1 MVRFAL
7 SLIFHRI
14 FFCHTLSCF
23 MVHSLISN
31 SVLIQDGAKIS
42 KSLTKIIQQ
51 FYMLSKSVMK
61 SQNIKIKCFSGSKQI
76 TIFLMNLNHNW
87 NTFRWKMKIIFRMS
101 KRRPFLN
108 GTNGPILNVQK
119 KFILGR
125 VPTGNFAQNFL
136 YTQNN
141 QTKRKNLL
149 NTQNGNF

>member
-1 MVRFAL
+1 MRSPTKKMVRFAL

-61 SQNIKIKCFSGSKQI
+61 FQNIKIKCFSGSKQI
-76 TIFLMNLNHNW
+76 TIFLMNLNHYW
-87 NTFRWKMKIIFRMS
+87 NAFRWKIKIIFRMS
-101 KRRPFLN
+101 KRGLKDALFLM
-108 GTNGPILNVQK
+108 
-119 KFILGR
+119 GR
-125 VPTGNFAQNFL
+125 TDQFWT
-136 YTQNN
+136 Y
-141 QTKRKNLL
+141 KRSL
-149 NTQNGNF
+149 F